1 MKVRLNQILPPVP
14 FIMAGISDM
23 GCIRKENQDA
33 WLADESVRLALV
45 ADGMGGGPAG
55 AQAAQTVTG
64 RLPELMKMGL
74 NGMARGSVS
83 RRRTARRFFR
93 ETVLSVSREI
103 LQASENDLELKGM
116 GATVVAAWQCGNV
129 VHVAHQGD
137 SRGYLFRGGAMKKLT
152 ADHSIIALLV
162 RNGEIT
168 EEEACK
174 HPARGQLT
182 RFVGMPG
189 DVYCEVQTV
198 IIDDGDR
205 LLLCTDGLWG
215 VVRDDEIATAMSEL
229 HQPADVCSKLIGL
242 AVGRG
247 APDNVTALVWD
258 LGGAL

>member
-1 MKVRLNQILPPVP
+1 MKGRLKQTRCPVP
-14 FIMAGISDM
+14 FKVAGISDT
-23 GCIRKENQDA
+23 GCVRKENQDA
-33 WLADESVRLALV
+33 WLADESAGLSLV

-55 AQAAQTVTG
+55 AQAAQTVLG
-64 RLPELMKMGL
+64 RLPELMRKRL
-74 NGMARGSVS
+74 NGMVRGSVS
-83 RRRTARRFFR
+83 RRRTARRLLR

-116 GATVVAAWQCGNV
+116 GSTVVAAWQCGNV

-137 SRGYLFRGGAMKKLT
+137 SRGYLFRDGVLKKLT
-152 ADHSIIALLV
+152 ADHSIVALLV

-174 HPARGQLT
+174 HPARSQLT

-189 DVYCEVQTV
+189 DVYCEVQTLR
-198 IIDDGDR
+198 IEDGDR

-215 VVRDDEIATAMSEL
+215 VVTDDEMATALSEQQ
-229 HQPADVCSKLIGL
+229 QPADVCSKLVGL
-242 AVGRG
+242 AVRRG
-247 APDNVTALVWD
+247 APDNVTALVWE